1 MSDNREGTKICGVA
15 QETFFFENMECSEDP
30 YAYNSC
36 SKLGIDTCSNPSF
49 ASYLATSRKFTERQ
63 ENNFVFANPNCRN
76 TCVDTCSESPGMS
89 HIGQTVW

>member
-1 MSDNREGTKICGVA
+1 MLWAIYFIDDIKIFRNGQYYYEPQYGVA

-63 ENNFVFANPNCRN
+63 ENNFAFANPSCRT
-76 TCVDTCSESPGMS
+76 TCR
-89 HIGQTVW
+89 